1 MYQKP
6 SAPSGI
12 GGVLDDSF
20 KLYRNAF
27 AKSWGLAL
35 CGQVLLAIPAMV
47 LRFQIK
53 DANFTAGN
61 AQAALAVF
69 KSPSVWLSYLAMVV
83 VAMGFYNALV
93 AQIDGSAKSREQS
106 VGASLRTG
114 FRLLPRSILL
124 IAVLMGAVL
133 AAALATGIVI
143 GGFSNFLSAIVSG
156 VLVAALAVA
165 AIYVWGRAFLA
176 NIALVVEDAAVF
188 RSLGISW
195 TLIKG
200 HWWRTSTVYSVA
212 LIIVMVFYVIIIV
225 ANGIAGVA
233 LRGSFTAETVLSPL
247 VTILGGSV
255 PMSFL
260 PAVLLSTYYDLK
272 LRQEGADLASRADA
286 LGPR

>member
-1 MYQKP
+1 VYQKP

-53 DANFTAGN
+53 GANFTAGN

-69 KSPSVWLSYLAMVV
+69 RSPSVWLSYLVMVV

-93 AQIDGSAKSREQS
+93 AQIDGSTKSREQS
-106 VGASLRTG
+106 VGASMRTG

-124 IAVLMGAVL
+124 IVVLMGAVL
-133 AAALATGIVI
+133 VAALAAGIVI
-143 GGFSNFLSAIVSG
+143 GGFSRFLSPIVSG
-156 VLVAALAVA
+156 VIVAALAVA

-176 NIALVVEDAAVF
+176 NIALVVEDALVF

-200 HWWRTSTVYSVA
+200 HWWRTATVYSVA
-212 LIIVMVFYVIIIV
+212 LIIVMVFYVIIIM
-225 ANGIAGVA
+225 ANGIVGVA
-233 LRGSFTAETVLSPL
+233 LRGSFAAATALSQL
-247 VTILGGSV
+247 VSILGGTFL
-255 PMSFL
+255 MSFL
-260 PAVLLSTYYDLK
+260 PAVLLSMYYDLK
-272 LRQEGADLASRADA
+272 LRKEGSDLADRVNA
-286 LGPR
+286 LAPE

>member
-61 AQAALAVF
+61 AQAVLAVF